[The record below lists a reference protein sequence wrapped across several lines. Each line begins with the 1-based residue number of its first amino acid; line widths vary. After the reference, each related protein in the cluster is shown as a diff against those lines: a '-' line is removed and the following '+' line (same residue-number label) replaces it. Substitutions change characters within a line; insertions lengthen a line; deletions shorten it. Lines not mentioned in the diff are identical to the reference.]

1 MTTYETLLIAN
12 PNFEK
17 KDVTKL
23 LEKSEATLTKT
34 GAKVSK
40 ITEWGRK
47 KLAYEIKKQNEGYYI
62 LLEFEGER
70 DSANKFR
77 EFLKLQEEV
86 LRFMTTRKIV

>member
-1 MTTYETLLIAN
+1 MTTYETLLIAD

-23 LEKSEATLTKT
+23 VEKTEAALAKT
-34 GAKVSK
+34 GARLAK

-47 KLAYEIKKQNEGYYI
+47 KLAYEIKKQGEGYYI
-62 LLEFEGER
+62 LFEFEGAK
-70 DSANKFR
+70 DSAKKFA

-86 LRFMTTRKIV
+86 LRSMTTRKFV